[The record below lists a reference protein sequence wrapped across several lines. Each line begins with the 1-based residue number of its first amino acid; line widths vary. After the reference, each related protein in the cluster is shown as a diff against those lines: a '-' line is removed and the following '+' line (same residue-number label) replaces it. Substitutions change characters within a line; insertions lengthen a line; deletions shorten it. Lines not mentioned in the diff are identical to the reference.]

1 MCALLA
7 KLVRV
12 EHVYATVFVDES
24 IYEKTSK
31 ETDKRFDLDKEQH
44 LRNLIRYIYHY
55 SYISHKNYGYILI
68 IIRLFLLRI
77 VSLTGGKS
85 PFDWDP
91 LQREF
96 IEKYRI
102 LYSGEPVPISPNSNG
117 KFEAVI
123 PPQLVLLD
131 VSNCH
136 LMSLRATMI

>member
-1 MCALLA
+1 MCSLLA

-77 VSLTGGKS
+77 VSLTGRKD
-85 PFDWDP
+85 PFEWIP
-91 LQREF
+91 LQVAF
-96 IEKYRI
+96 IEQYKL
-102 LYSGEPVPISPNSNG
+102 LYAIQSVPIAPGSDE
-117 KFEAVI
+117 KLEAIV

-131 VSNCH
+131 VSN
-136 LMSLRATMI
+136 RII

>member
-1 MCALLA
+1 MCSLLA

-77 VSLTGGKS
+77 VSLTGSKD
-85 PFDWDP
+85 PFEWIP
-91 LQREF
+91 LQVAF
-96 IEKYRI
+96 IEQYKR
-102 LYSGEPVPISPNSNG
+102 LYASESVPIAPGSDE
-117 KFEAVI
+117 KLEAIV

-131 VSNCH
+131 VSN
-136 LMSLRATMI
+136 RII